1 MQNHVLNS
9 SNTNAFTTFH
19 LLSQPASATSVRFSQ
34 VCRSSFW
41 ESWLGRGLWV
51 MCQQRRSATSH
62 RSRIVHVSIWLGCEK
77 LYGYASMWLW
87 VTSPSEDST
96 ESNKSE
102 SLSTVSVMQSL
113 TNLQPSSEVR
123 VFSSPWKTADHKK
136 TTLLTAWLWS
146 WSFHFGNSSN
156 MRLAVGMWWNG
167 APGHGE
173 ATPRWQHKMLGTNN
187 KSGKEREHGAQIG
200 KKRIKEIANIIAN
213 IEILIYRNLIYLL
226 KKDRPWRIN
235 PTPRHTTAAEELQT
249 RPWNGRGP
257 RPQSWNRSL
266 RRRFRRFLGDRTTA
280 AWTSYSNAL
289 HIYDKSQSIH
299 SQVIR
304 LILADQNAFPA
315 PGFGHVSL
323 VRAQLRWSSCGKTPR
338 GIVSNV
344 FPMCNER
351 KA

>member
-1 MQNHVLNS
+1 MLS
-9 SNTNAFTTFH
+9 LRFTYCRNRQAQH
-19 LLSQPASATSVRFSQ
+19 LSVFRRFADRASENPDLAGAS
-34 VCRSSFW
+34 
-41 ESWLGRGLWV
+41 ESCANNDEV
-51 MCQQRRSATSH
+51 PPH
-62 RSRIVHVSIWLGCEK
+62 IVHVSFMYRYDLDVRNYMDTHRCDFG
-77 LYGYASMWLW
+77 
-87 VTSPSEDST
+87 SPSEDST